1 MLKEIANLLIQ
12 SLGSLFLF
20 MVLLRLLLQ
29 LSRADFYNPASQM
42 IVKITNPLLRP
53 LRRMIPSLGGFD
65 TASLVLAL
73 AVQMLILA
81 AILLINF
88 GSLPNILLLLLWS
101 LIGCAAMVVNM
112 YFFIVL
118 ASIVLSWVAAGSYH
132 PMIILIHQLT
142 EPVLAPFRK
151 LLPAFGGMDFSP
163 IFLFIA
169 INIAEIVLRYCAG
182 SVGLPTQLVFG
193 L

>member
-1 MLKEIANLLIQ
+1 MLIQIANLLIQ

-53 LRRMIPSLGGFD
+53 LRRMIPSLGGLD

-73 AVQMLILA
+73 AVQLLILV

-88 GSLPNILLLLLWS
+88 GSLPNILVLLLWS
-101 LIGCAAMVVNM
+101 VIGCLAMVVKM

-118 ASIVLSWVAAGSYH
+118 AGIVLSWVAAGSYH
-132 PMIILIHQLT
+132 PMVILIHQLT
-142 EPVLAPFRK
+142 EPALAPFRK
-151 LLPAFGGMDFSP
+151 ILPAMGGMDFSP

-182 SVGLPTQLVFG
+182 AVGLPTQLVFG